1 MRRYAIRAKRRLNE
15 RESYEPKLAHLPGT
29 KLKPQVTLQRTL
41 DKLPRIK
48 AAEEFH
54 LEARH
59 GRQPS

>member
-1 MRRYAIRAKRRLNE
+1 MS
-15 RESYEPKLAHLPGT
+15 ESYEPKLVHLPGT
-29 KLKPQVTLQRTL
+29 KLTPQVTLQRTL